1 VGAVTRII
9 AGSAGGRRLVT
20 PRGAGTRP
28 TSDRVREALFSVL
41 EHELGTLNGIHF
53 LDLYAGSGAVALE
66 AVSRGAASAVLVE
79 HGRRASRAAQDNI
92 RALGLRA
99 ASLCTMRVERL
110 VRSAPPE
117 GRRFDVAFLDP
128 PYEVDNTVV
137 VEVLEALRDFG
148 WLAVDAL
155 VAVERSTRAPELGWP
170 AGFAPLRSRRYGET
184 RVWYGRATDLRGA

>member
-1 VGAVTRII
+1 MTRII

-20 PRGAGTRP
+20 PTGAGTRP
-28 TSDRVREALFSVL
+28 TSDRVREALFSAI
-41 EHELGTLNGIHF
+41 EHELGTLSGIHF

-66 AVSRGAASAVLVE
+66 ALSRGAASAVLVE

-92 RALGLRA
+92 RALGLRT
-99 ASLCTMRVERL
+99 ASLSTTRVERM
-110 VRSAPPE
+110 VRSAPPQ

-128 PYEVDNTVV
+128 PYDVDNAAV
-137 VEVLEALRDFG
+137 VEVIEALRDSG
-148 WLAVDAL
+148 WLAAGAL
-155 VAVERSTRAPELGWP
+155 VVVERSTRTPELRWP